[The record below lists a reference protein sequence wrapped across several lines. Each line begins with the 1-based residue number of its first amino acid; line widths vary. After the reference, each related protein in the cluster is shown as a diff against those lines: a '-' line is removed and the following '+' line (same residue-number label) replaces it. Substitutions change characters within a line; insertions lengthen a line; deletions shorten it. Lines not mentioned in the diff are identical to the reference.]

1 MGSPTHYL
9 NLPGGVRSALR
20 EVSSGMLQDKS
31 VAAFDT
37 SLKMWWQLMFLA
49 AEHRPL
55 RRLRWPGGEAVAR
68 PEAFP
73 IQPGDLPRNGEIRRA
88 RGRATSTLERME
100 AHNGHH

>member
-1 MGSPTHYL
+1 
-9 NLPGGVRSALR
+9 
-20 EVSSGMLQDKS
+20 MLQDKS

-68 PEAFP
+68 PESFLVQA
-73 IQPGDLPRNGEIRRA
+73 GDLPRDGEIEGA
-88 RGRATSTLERME
+88 RGRARSMLERME
-100 AHNGHH
+100 VHNGHH